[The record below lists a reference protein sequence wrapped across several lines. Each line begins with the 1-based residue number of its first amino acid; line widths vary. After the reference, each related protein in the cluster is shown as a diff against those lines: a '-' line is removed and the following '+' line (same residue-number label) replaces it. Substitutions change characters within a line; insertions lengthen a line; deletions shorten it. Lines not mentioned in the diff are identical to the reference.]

1 MSASAE
7 LIARVR
13 DEIAQRGLSLAAT
26 AEIAGFQP
34 GNLRRMLS
42 GDAPNPRLKSLLRL
56 LEALRLRLSP
66 FETWEEV
73 TLMRELA
80 RRRSA
85 SALTSEQLCESAGI
99 SRASL
104 KRYFSGKPSSPSL
117 ENFLGLCTALGVEI
131 ELVLVDV
138 GSSVVVPHDT
148 GDSVQE
154 RSEREVEVDEPEPG
168 CSDEDVGSEAQKRP
182 ATESRTFLGISE
194 DEFSFLFTGSEE
206 ILSAPPSQA
215 GSSTYAFT
223 ERVRRARE
231 RASARSDAKPR
242 EASREFTGRTK
253 GPRERFHLKNFVGRK
268 LKEWDERCAV
278 DPEAYRKREIMIE
291 AFAKAAA
298 GFLDNIMPPTDS
310 SKE

>member
-7 LIARVR
+7 LIARLR
-13 DEIAQRGLSLAAT
+13 DEIAQRGLSLAAV
-26 AEIAGFQP
+26 AELAGYQP
-34 GNLRRMLS
+34 SNLRRMFS

-80 RRRSA
+80 RRRAA
-85 SALTSEQLCESAGI
+85 SALTSEQLCASAGI

-104 KRYFSGKPSSPSL
+104 KRYFSEKPSSPSL

-131 ELVLVDV
+131 ELVSVAV
-138 GSSVVVPHDT
+138 GSSVVGTD
-148 GDSVQE
+148 DSVQE
-154 RSEREVEVDEPEPG
+154 RSVREVEVDEPEPG

-182 ATESRTFLGISE
+182 ATETRTFLGISE
-194 DEFSFLFTGSEE
+194 DEFSFLSTGSEE

-242 EASREFTGRTK
+242 EASREFAGRTK
-253 GPRERFHLKNFVGRK
+253 GSRERFHLKNFVGRK

-278 DPEAYRKREIMIE
+278 DPEAYRKREIMID

-298 GFLDNIMPPTDS
+298 GFLDSIMPPTEG